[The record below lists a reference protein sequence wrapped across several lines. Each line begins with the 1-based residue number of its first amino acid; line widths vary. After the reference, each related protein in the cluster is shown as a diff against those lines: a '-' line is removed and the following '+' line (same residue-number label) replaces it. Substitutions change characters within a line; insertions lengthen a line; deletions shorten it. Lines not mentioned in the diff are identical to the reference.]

1 MQYVYQISK
10 DLHLQQV
17 SALKAKKLYIEG
29 KSIFVIPSAFTVDI
43 LFYGD
48 AVRPSVLD
56 CLSSRKEQFENFVL
70 RYKHRNCCSL
80 LGRGLHYFVKVTTN

>member
-10 DLHLQQV
+10 DLHLQQM